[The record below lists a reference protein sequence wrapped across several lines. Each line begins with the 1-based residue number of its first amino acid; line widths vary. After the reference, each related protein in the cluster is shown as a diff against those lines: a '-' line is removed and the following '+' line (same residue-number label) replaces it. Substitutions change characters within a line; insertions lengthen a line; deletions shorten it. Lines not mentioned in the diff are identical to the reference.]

1 MDRPGA
7 LQSVI
12 FAGHLAPPRAN
23 PQEEA
28 IETMNMVLGG
38 NFIARMNM
46 NLREDK
52 HWAYFAR
59 TFIVDARGQRPF
71 FAITP
76 VQTDKTKESVAE
88 VLKELEGILGVIPIT
103 EDEVGRAKAAQT
115 LTLPGRWEAMSA
127 VMSSVA
133 EIVRFG
139 LPDDYYHTY
148 ADSIRAVDLNDV
160 ETAADTVVHPG
171 NLVWVVVGDREK
183 IEPTLRELGIGEIQV
198 LNPDGTVM
206 QAAAM
211 D

>member
-1 MDRPGA
+1 LRTGRK
-7 LQSVI
+7 
-12 FAGHLAPPRAN
+12 APPRAN